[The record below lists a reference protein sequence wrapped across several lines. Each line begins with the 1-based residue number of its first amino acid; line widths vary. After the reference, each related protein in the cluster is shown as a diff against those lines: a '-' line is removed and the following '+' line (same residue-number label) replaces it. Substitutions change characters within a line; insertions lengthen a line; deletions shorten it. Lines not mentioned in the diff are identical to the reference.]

1 MSRIRISAVFVYL
14 VVAFLPSSPAVVAQT
29 STGTLRA
36 WLDRYEKA
44 LASRDLA
51 RLADFFDSEVTIFEG
66 GGTNIGWADYRDHHL
81 GPELAEMESLDLRH
95 SDVRLRELGPGWA
108 LVTSSYELKA
118 RMKGRDIAA
127 GGLETLVL
135 KRGSDDRWRI
145 VHSHTSSRRRP
156 GA

>member
-1 MSRIRISAVFVYL
+1 MSQVRILAVILYL
-14 VVAFLPSSPAVVAQT
+14 VVAFLPSRPAAVAQT
-29 STGTLRA
+29 SADTLRA
-36 WLDRYEKA
+36 WLDGYEKA

-51 RLADFFDSEVTIFEG
+51 RLADFFDPEVTIFEG

-81 GPELAEMESLDLRH
+81 RPELAEMGSFKLRH
-95 SDVRLRELGPGWA
+95 ADVRLRELGPGWA

-118 RMKGRDIAA
+118 RMKGKDIAA

-145 VHSHTSSRRRP
+145 VHSHMSSRRRP